1 MEEEE
6 AGEVPLFE
14 SLSRPGEP
22 ARGDNG
28 APRGEAGDPPLAEVL
43 PLLAAPG
50 LPERALL
57 PPRGLIG
64 RPPPGLATRP
74 PLRAEAVGGVVA
86 PGTAKLARSGG
97 TGVLADPAAGR
108 WDIAATAFS
117 RVGFSKLVQSALPPQ
132 LHSGQRSCA
141 PGWAADHMR
150 PTIGILLLAL
160 SAARV
165 FGFSLPDA
173 PPSDV
178 LLRARIS
185 QMDRAACATWLQ
197 RRGFAAVL
205 PIQPMLM
212 KPLEE
217 PLCGLELTFRRKPNS
232 EKGGKDGGLRFTLST
247 GSQSEEAADDACGEL
262 LVTRISEGQ
271 YCDKLFSEKLI
282 LKKVTTDLA
291 KLPVEC
297 GEVLSVVNLMDASQ

>member
-1 MEEEE
+1 M
-6 AGEVPLFE
+6 
-14 SLSRPGEP
+14 RPEP
-22 ARGDNG
+22 PNSPAAAAR
-28 APRGEAGDPPLAEVL
+28 ASSP
-43 PLLAAPG
+43 
-50 LPERALL
+50 
-57 PPRGLIG
+57 
-64 RPPPGLATRP
+64 TRQQ
-74 PLRAEAVGGVVA
+74 A
-86 PGTAKLARSGG
+86 GG
-97 TGVLADPAAGR
+97 TLLRQLFRGSSSV
-108 WDIAATAFS
+108 
-117 RVGFSKLVQSALPPQ
+117 ALPPQ
-132 LHSGQRSCA
+132 LERA
-141 PGWAADHMR
+141 KIERPWAGRDRMR